1 MAKAFTGKDGKL
13 LIGTTEAGK
22 VVDWSLEGQNEILE
36 TTTLND
42 AYRSFVTG
50 IIGFSGSATL
60 LYYKPDSGDNSA
72 STLINQARVGNAVTL
87 TLRLADGT
95 SNKDITVSA
104 LITSFQIG
112 VAVGEVVRAAF
123 SFTVTGDLGGVTI

>member
-42 AYRSFVTG
+42 SFRSFVTG

-87 TLRLADGT
+87 TLRLVDGT

-112 VAVGEVVRAAF
+112 AAVGEVVRAAF
-123 SFTVTGDLGGVTI
+123 SFTVTGDLSGVTI

>member
-13 LIGTTEAGK
+13 LIGDTPAGK

-42 AYRSFVTG
+42 GYRSFVSG

-60 LYYKPDSGDNSA
+60 LYYDDAGVNSA
-72 STLINQARVGNAVTL
+72 SSLINEARVGNSVTL
-87 TLRLADGT
+87 KLRLVDGAT
-95 SNKDITVSA
+95 NKEIIFSA
-104 LITSFQIG
+104 LITSFSIS
-112 VAVGEVVRAAF
+112 VTVGDIVKAAF
-123 SFTVTGDLGGVTI
+123 SFTVNGNVSGVTI

>member
-22 VVDWSLEGQNEILE
+22 VVDWSLEGQNEVLE
-36 TTTLND
+36 TTALNE
-42 AYRSFVTG
+42 AYRTFVSG
-50 IIGFSGSATL
+50 LIGFSGSATL

-72 STLINQARVGNAVTL
+72 STLINQARVGNSVTL
-87 TLRLADGT
+87 TLRLADGAT
-95 SNKDITVSA
+95 NKDMTVTA

-112 VAVGEVVRAAF
+112 VSVGDVVRAAF
-123 SFTVTGDLGGVTI
+123 SFTVTGDLSGVTI

>member
-42 AYRSFVTG
+42 SFRSFVTG

-87 TLRLADGT
+87 TLRLVDGT

-123 SFTVTGDLGGVTI
+123 SFTVTGDLSGVTI

>member
-123 SFTVTGDLGGVTI
+123 SFTVTGDLSGVII